1 MDNDYCVYSLEFA
14 PRHSWELVIVREADV
29 AQLVKCV
36 EAAGL
41 YPRLLAH
48 SQTHEGARG
57 MAEIMEAGN
66 FDHIRETPGVH

>member
-1 MDNDYCVYSLEFA
+1 MADDFCVYSLEYA
-14 PRHSWELVIVREADV
+14 PRHSFEFVIVREADV
-29 AQLVKCV
+29 PQLVKCV

-41 YPRLLAH
+41 HSRLLAH
-48 SQTHEGARG
+48 SQTHEGVVG